1 VALPFAAIAIFL
13 VSLVVRARAQK
24 VMTGTAAMQNT
35 IGVALTA
42 LSPQGKVFVRG
53 EYWNAVSA
61 TPITPGTSIRVIGVQ
76 GLTLKVD
83 PTS

>member
-1 VALPFAAIAIFL
+1 
-13 VSLVVRARAQK
+13 
-24 VMTGTAAMQNT
+24 MTGAAGMQNT

-53 EYWNAVSA
+53 EYWDAISA
-61 TPITPGTSIRVIGVQ
+61 TPIAPGTSIRVIGVQ

-83 PTS
+83 PIS